1 MSRLP
6 AAAALLVIDV
16 QNAIDDP
23 VWAQHGPRNNPA
35 AEDNMAAIL
44 AAWRLSGRKVFHI
57 RHESTEPGSTYRPG
71 GPGSGFKACVR
82 PLPGEAVIVKHVHSA
97 FIGTSLEQTLR
108 AAGLACLVV
117 CGVITNNSVEATVRM
132 AGDLGFDTRLVADA
146 AFTFARP
153 DYDGRLR
160 SAAEVH
166 AMSLANLAGEYCR
179 VTTTGEL
186 LAQLER
192 DPR

>member
-1 MSRLP
+1 MNTLP
-6 AAAALLVIDV
+6 DSATLLVIDV

-23 VWAQHGPRNNPA
+23 MWAKHGQRNNPGAEENIA
-35 AEDNMAAIL
+35 AL
-44 AAWRLSGRKVFHI
+44 LSAWRRSGRAVIHV
-57 RHESTEPGSTYRPG
+57 RHESAEPGSTYRPG
-71 GPGSGFKACVR
+71 QPGCEFKPCAA
-82 PLPGEAVIVKHVHSA
+82 PHPGERVVVKHVNNA
-97 FIGTSLEQTLR
+97 FIGTGLAETLR
-108 AAGLACLVV
+108 DAGAACLVV

-132 AGDLGFDTRLVADA
+132 AGNLGFDTRLVRDA

-179 VTTTGEL
+179 VVTTGEI
-186 LAQLER
+186 LAMIQ
-192 DPR
+192 